1 MTAYHSS
8 VTYMDSH

>member
-8 VTYMDSH
+8 WIS